1 MFKEN
6 LKKYA
11 RLLVESG
18 LNVQEGQVVAIM
30 ASIEAV
36 ELVREVTNAAYNR
49 KAKEVRVLYG
59 DEYVTRQKYLHSPLE
74 VFENVP
80 KYISEFRN
88 ELVDQDSCILFLRGD
103 DPELLKGCD
112 RTKVATATKNMM
124 QALKPFN
131 DKRDNME
138 LSWCI
143 GAVPSAAWANKVY
156 PDMATHEAIDAL
168 WQAIFKVT
176 YTTKPDPVAFYRQ
189 NKLNFEKRVKYLND
203 LKIKSLHYKNSLGT
217 DLVVELP
224 EKYLFAGGGSYLKNG
239 VYNFPNVPTEEVFTV
254 NKKHGVNGI
263 VYSSKPLNYHGSLI
277 EDFSFRFEDG
287 KIIEAKARVNEAILQ
302 DMISMDE
309 GAGYLGEVA
318 LVPYD
323 SPISNLNTL
332 FYMTLLDENASCHFA
347 IGNSYI
353 ECIDGGIAMSKEE
366 KATMD
371 INESLTHVDFMV
383 GTADLEIIAT
393 TIDNKKVPIFK
404 NGNFVEKTQD

>member
-6 LKKYA
+6 LQKYA

-18 LNVQEGQVVAIM
+18 LNVQEGQVVAVM
-30 ASIEAV
+30 ATIEAV
-36 ELVREVTNAAYNR
+36 ELVREVTKAAYNR
-49 KAKEVRVLYG
+49 KAKEVRVLYD
-59 DEYVTRQKYLHSPLE
+59 DEFVTRQKYLNSPLE
-74 VFENVP
+74 VFESVP

-88 ELVDQDSCILFLRGD
+88 ELVEQDSCILFLRGD

-112 RTKVATATKNMM
+112 REKVAANTKNMM
-124 QALKPFN
+124 LALKPFN

-156 PDMATHEAIDAL
+156 PDMATHEAIEAL

-176 YTTKPDPVAFYRQ
+176 YTTKDDPVAFYSQ
-189 NKLNFEKRVKYLND
+189 NKINFENRVKYLND
-203 LKIKSLHYKNSLGT
+203 LKIESLHYRNSLGT

-224 EKYLFAGGGSYLKNG
+224 EKYLFAGGGSYLSNG
-239 VYNFPNVPTEEVFTV
+239 VYNFPNIPTEEVFTV

-263 VYSSKPLNYHGSLI
+263 VYSSMPLNYHGNLI
-277 EDFSFRFEDG
+277 EDFSFKFEDG
-287 KIIEAKARVNEAILQ
+287 KIVEAKARVNEAVLN
-302 DMISMDE
+302 DMISLDE
-309 GAGYLGEVA
+309 GACYLGEVA

-353 ECIDGGIAMSKEE
+353 ECLDGGLTMSEEE
-366 KATMD
+366 KKAQD
-371 INESLTHVDFMV
+371 VNESLTHVDFMV
-383 GTADLEIIAT
+383 GTSDLEIIAT
-393 TIDNKKVPIFK
+393 TRDNKKVLIFK
-404 NGNFVEKTQD
+404 DGNFV